1 MGMIMSIPFPGNY
14 LVLAFIIV
22 VICVGIYYIYD
33 MFANMGKGVKDL
45 LNSKPKICPVNSL
58 DTEPDETK
66 KQRTSEHLFNCWR
79 CPMDKV
85 FSHGKC
91 IEKIPAGSIGT
102 DRPLIHNW
110 DRKQVYST
118 VGLGGLERA
127 CPLGSQ
133 EIAGSCWII
142 PAGYSYSS
150 PGIAKKPCTGSGKRW
165 DSTACWFKEPKRLIA
180 SPHYGY
186 LKSIKMVPR
195 SGCRGTKVQ
204 VGGLCYPKCPDGYT
218 RDPGNVEYCTSDC
231 PKGTTRKGPYICAK
245 NTSNPTDLG
254 PKGKVGVCPIK
265 YKPGKAGLLCI
276 PDGK

>member
-1 MGMIMSIPFPGNY
+1 MGIIMSILPSPFNY
-14 LVLAFIIV
+14 IFLAVLIV
-22 VICVGIYYIYD
+22 VICVVIYYIYN

-110 DRKQVYST
+110 DRKQVYSS
-118 VGLGGLERA
+118 VGLGGLEKA
-127 CPLGSQ
+127 CPSNSQ

-142 PAGYSYSS
+142 PSGYRYIS
-150 PGIAKKPCTGSGKRW
+150 PGISRKIGGGIF
-165 DSTACWFKEPKRLIA
+165 DS
-180 SPHYGY
+180 
-186 LKSIKMVPR
+186 KSIKMVPR
-195 SGCRGTKVQ
+195 SGCKGAKVQ
-204 VGGLCYPKCPDGYT
+204 VGGSGLCYPKCPDGYT

-231 PKGTTRKGPYICAK
+231 PKGTTRKVPYICAK

-265 YKPGKAGLLCI
+265 YKVGKAGLLCI
-276 PDGK
+276 PD